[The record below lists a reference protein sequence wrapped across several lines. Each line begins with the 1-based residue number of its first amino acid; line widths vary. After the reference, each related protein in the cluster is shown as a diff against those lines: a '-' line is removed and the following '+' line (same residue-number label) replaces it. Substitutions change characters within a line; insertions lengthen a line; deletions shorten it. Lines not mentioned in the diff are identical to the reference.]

1 MAITIAIDTAGG
13 DHTPCVIVS
22 GVRIAL
28 DRYLKENSADSI
40 HFLLYGDVD
49 KILPHYD
56 AHLQKYATIVPCTH
70 FIHNDAKPSE
80 IIRSGQNTSLGKAIM
95 AVVHGNAQGVVSSGN
110 TGAFMALS
118 KIYLK
123 TYDGIDRPAIPVILP
138 TQKGQSLMLDL
149 GANIDCTP
157 KMLLQ
162 FALMGRVY
170 LQSFL
175 NIENPT
181 VGLLN
186 IGSENTKGKPQL
198 KEAAELFMEHPLINY
213 VGFVEG
219 TDILKGTVDIIV
231 TDGFTGNVALKS
243 IEGAALFITTLL
255 KDALKSSI
263 WGKIGYLIARRCLK
277 KVYHTLDKRRL
288 NGAIFLGVKGV
299 AVKSH
304 GSSDDVAFSYA
315 VDVAIKMAKCNLPQK
330 IEDQLKSENV

>member
-1 MAITIAIDTAGG
+1 MTYVIAIDTAGG
-13 DHTPCVIVS
+13 DHAPCVIVS
-22 GVRIAL
+22 GVKMAL
-28 DRYLKENSADSI
+28 ERHLIENPSVSV
-40 HFLLYGDVD
+40 HFLLYGDPD
-49 KILPHYD
+49 KILPAYD
-56 AHLQKYATIVPCTH
+56 DLLKKYATIVPCLQY
-70 FIHNDAKPSE
+70 IENDAKPSH
-80 IIRSGQNTSLGKAIM
+80 IIRSGLNTTLGKAVM
-95 AVVHGNAQGVVSSGN
+95 AVADGTAQAVVSGGN

-123 TYDGIDRPAIPVILP
+123 TFEGIDRPAIPGLIP
-138 TQKGQSLMLDL
+138 TQKGKSLMLDL
-149 GANIDCTP
+149 GANIECTP

-175 NIENPT
+175 QCENPT

-186 IGSENTKGKPQL
+186 VGAEQSKGRAHL
-198 KEAAELFMEHPLINY
+198 KEAAELFAHHPLINY
-213 VGFVEG
+213 IGFVEG

-243 IEGAALFITTLL
+243 IEGTLHFL
-255 KDALKSSI
+255 MQI
-263 WGKIGYLIARRCLK
+263 LK
-277 KVYHTLDKRRL
+277 KALSSSLLGKLAYIIAQPVVKKVLNVLDKRRY

-315 VDVAIKMAKCNLPQK
+315 VEGAIKMAVCHLPQK
-330 IEDQLKSENV
+330 IEAQLKNEGV